1 MVVLPH
7 SELKN
12 SMKFPCSIAYLFLK
26 SHRAVQ
32 TSTNF
37 INFLKVIFWTQN
49 VLIPP
54 YLTPNFTHSYLLL
67 YYFWEILPYS
77 NKYQLLQPST
87 TFYQILLLL
96 RTNFYITLT
105 NFYHFPLVPPFTNF
119 YYLPPTFINFYTTF
133 STSQQFCDTNF
144 SSKNVCN

>member
-77 NKYQLLQPST
+77 NKYQLLPTFT
-87 TFYQILLLL
+87 TFHNLLSNFTPTSYQLLYYSDQFLPLSTCTTFHQLLLPS
-96 RTNFYITLT
+96 TNFY
-105 NFYHFPLVPPFTNF
+105 
-119 YYLPPTFINFYTTF
+119 
-133 STSQQFCDTNF
+133 
-144 SSKNVCN
+144 